1 LLKSIFRKK
10 IDDINAYEEF
20 TFTPKALETGK
31 ESFEENSLINGFYF
45 DYIVTKT
52 GYLVA
57 ILEATGI
64 NLDLMNTEE
73 QEEVFNDYNSLLMAT
88 LTGESN
94 DIQQNIDT
102 TFPVDFDLYV
112 KSWKKQYLNN
122 LADNDCN
129 EILENLTASYVQE
142 YAEYQRNSIMSTKR
156 HLVVIK
162 NKIKKNNED
171 SLLFSKQELD
181 DHVKD
186 YTKAIES
193 ALSQYD
199 MQIRL
204 LNNIEVKKILKH
216 MI

>member
-1 LLKSIFRKK
+1 
-10 IDDINAYEEF
+10 
-20 TFTPKALETGK
+20 
-31 ESFEENSLINGFYF
+31 
-45 DYIVTKT
+45 
-52 GYLVA
+52 
-57 ILEATGI
+57 
-64 NLDLMNTEE
+64 MNTEE